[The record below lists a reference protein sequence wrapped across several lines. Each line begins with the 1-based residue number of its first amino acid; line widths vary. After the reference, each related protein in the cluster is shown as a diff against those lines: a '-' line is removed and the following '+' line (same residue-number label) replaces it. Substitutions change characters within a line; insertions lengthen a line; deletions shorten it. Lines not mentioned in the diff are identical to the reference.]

1 MCAEKLK
8 DDLLIIAPA
17 KDTVVFLPMKEKE
30 KLSYM
35 KEYARQAYERN
46 KDKISLQIFRFVRK
60 RKELTVYG
68 ETD

>member
-1 MCAEKLK
+1 
-8 DDLLIIAPA
+8 
-17 KDTVVFLPMKEKE
+17 MKEKE